1 MITIYIKKDRFFKNV
16 DPYGNIFEIQYPTR
30 EVIVSQ
36 NREKIETITETY
48 DNYIENGFTKVELDD
63 QYKDCS
69 YFDFNE
75 DLTFSIEKYNARK
88 QKENTQLRINEIIP
102 RLEQLSQ
109 DLIQAQA
116 GAVFE
121 DLDERKL
128 EFQTLHNELRILTGK
143 PSRQYEEVVS

>member
-1 MITIYIKKDRFFKNV
+1 MIIVYIKENEFFKNV

-30 EVIVSQ
+30 DSVIVKEDGVE
-36 NREKIETITETY
+36 RFKETY
-48 DNYIENGFTKVELDD
+48 DNYIENGFAKVELDD
-63 QYKDCS
+63 QYKDCN

-75 DLTFSIEKYNARK
+75 DLTFSVEKYNARK
-88 QKENTQLRINEIIP
+88 QKENNQLRINEIKA

-121 DLDERKL
+121 DLEERKA
-128 EFQTLHNELRILTGK
+128 EFQTLHNELRVLLGK
-143 PSRQYEEVVS
+143 EPREYNKTLA